1 MRSQPLTDQPLPRY
15 PIFPYTEWGSW
26 RREVGEK
33 SARNWTEFGEKLP
46 KCRPTTAAIPYFSIY
61 GMGFLAERSR
71 REVGE
76 KSPRHRPTL
85 AALPY
90 FSIYGMGFPAERSRP
105 EIGQNSERSR
115 PSANQRLLRYL
126 MFPYTGWGSWRREV
140 GEKSERS
147 HPGTDQPLLRYPIF
161 PYTEWGSR
169 RREVGQRWDRIRRE
183 VAQVQT
189 NDCCATLF
197 FHIRDGVPGGEKS
210 ERSHPG
216 TDQPLL
222 SYPIFPYTE

>member
-46 KCRPTTAAIPYFSIY
+46 KCRPTTAAIPY
-61 GMGFLAERSR
+61 
-71 REVGE
+71 
-76 KSPRHRPTL
+76 
-85 AALPY
+85 
-90 FSIYGMGFPAERSRP
+90 
-105 EIGQNSERSR
+105 
-115 PSANQRLLRYL
+115 
-126 MFPYTGWGSWRREV
+126 FPYTGWGSWRREV

-189 NDCCATLF
+189 NDCCTTLF